1 MITLFAQFIKNSNG
15 KDGSGKIRLLLL
27 AGLLIAFV
35 QVLYVF
41 SQTKPEQSH
50 FRLQSP
56 IAVSA
61 STKPRYSA
69 KFVTTG
75 KTSYVHTVSV
85 VELSDGRLRAFW
97 YGGSREGAGDVT
109 IRSAVFSIKNQ
120 QWHKA
125 TDVIGRIQTQ
135 DALRRFIKKLG
146 NMVVLRAP
154 ASNRLWLFYVSVSV
168 GGWSGSSINM
178 VLSDDEGLSW
188 SKPVRL
194 ISSPFLNISTLVKG
208 PPFFYTDGSI
218 GLPVYH
224 EFAGKFAELLRVN
237 RQGQV
242 ILKTRISRGRVSL
255 QPVVVPRD
263 ANHAIAFMRFSGKRP
278 RRILSST
285 TKDGGIHW
293 SRPEKTSLRNPNA
306 AVASIRLADNS
317 LLMVFNNTEK
327 GRYDLSLAH
336 SQDAGQSW
344 KIVYQ
349 FEDASRMSAEKRNKQ
364 RFAYPWLLQGSNGD
378 YHLFYTWHNRNIKH
392 ITFNHAWLRSKL

>member
-1 MITLFAQFIKNSNG
+1 MITLFAQFIKNNNG
-15 KDGSGKIRLLLL
+15 RDGSAKIRLLLL

-35 QVLYVF
+35 QVVYVF
-41 SQTKPEQSH
+41 SRTKPEQSY

-56 IAVSA
+56 VTIAA
-61 STKPRYSA
+61 SNKPRYSA
-69 KFVTTG
+69 RFVTTG
-75 KTSYVHTVSV
+75 KTSYVHNVSV

-120 QWHKA
+120 QWRKA
-125 TDVIGRIQTQ
+125 TDVISRTQTQ

-146 NMVVLRAP
+146 NMVVLRDA
-154 ASNRLWLFYVSVSV
+154 ATNRLWLFYVSVSV

-178 VLSDDEGLSW
+178 VVSDDDGQNW
-188 SKPVRL
+188 GKPVRL

-208 PPFFYTDGSI
+208 PPFFYADGSI

-255 QPVVVPRD
+255 QPVMVPQD

-278 RRILSST
+278 RRILIST

-293 SRPEKTSLRNPNA
+293 SRPEKTSLHNPNS

-317 LLMVFNNTEK
+317 LLMICNNTEK
-327 GRYDLSLAH
+327 GRHNLILAR
-336 SQDAGQSW
+336 SQDEGQSW
-344 KIVYQ
+344 KILYL
-349 FEDASRMSAEKRNKQ
+349 FEDASGMTKEKRDKQ
-364 RFAYPWLLQGSNGD
+364 RFSYPWLLQDSNGD

-392 ITFNHAWLRSKL
+392 VTFNRAWLESKL